1 VCCRGTP
8 AKGKGSEEVELQGES
23 GVALGN
29 AESVWMLKQKAAMRA
44 APSAPPLPSLEQ
56 PGWP

>member
-1 VCCRGTP
+1 MP